1 MQINNSKKKSKKKKV
16 IIQLTLQVQVGTQ
29 TRKFNVLSNDHNY
42 RTSNKSKY
50 RFQLL
55 VDK

>member
-29 TRKFNVLSNDHNY
+29 TRKFNVLSNDHNIIIEPVINPNIDFSY
-42 RTSNKSKY
+42 
-50 RFQLL
+50 
-55 VDK
+55 